1 MMHGPAVVA
10 VVVTV
15 VAGLRLTGAGIL
27 LQPER
32 QPVLENNNIIFYFFN
47 KLFNDDLASVLL
59 IKMLE
64 EVWSVIILTRRGAV
78 LLHGVVLT
86 LVNNLIN

>member
-1 MMHGPAVVA
+1 MIPFKTFKVF
-10 VVVTV
+10 T
-15 VAGLRLTGAGIL
+15 
-27 LQPER
+27 
-32 QPVLENNNIIFYFFN
+32 
-47 KLFNDDLASVLL
+47 SVLL